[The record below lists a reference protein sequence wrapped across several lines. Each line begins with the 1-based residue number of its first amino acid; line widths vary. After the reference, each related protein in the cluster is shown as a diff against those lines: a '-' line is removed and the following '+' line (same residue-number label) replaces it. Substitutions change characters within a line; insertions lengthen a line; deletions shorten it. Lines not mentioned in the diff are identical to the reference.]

1 MHLFKDKF
9 IAFIN
14 AHHCSNFKI
23 SCFLLYYFNLKYPQ
37 REHEVYKPC
46 NCQNRSILAIASNVH
61 AMKSTLFTEE
71 TNINFQEICNTF
83 HNPHR
88 KLNRCRLLIKL
99 CHVEGKKS
107 KHVLEMRN
115 SSQTNNTHSNFAVCI
130 YIMHALIF
138 QGLVLEFNS

>member
-1 MHLFKDKF
+1 MHIIAPISKF
-9 IAFIN
+9 LAFYCIILI
-14 AHHCSNFKI
+14 SNIHSVSTK
-23 SCFLLYYFNLKYPQ
+23 
-37 REHEVYKPC
+37 YKPC